1 MNNVINQSGL
11 LPKGRAVLVLPYEPE
26 RASSII
32 AMPDSVTDRLRIIE
46 QRATVIAI
54 GPYAWKDEPE
64 PRAQVGDRVLVSGF
78 AGFIATGTADGV
90 KYRFVNDKDIFA
102 QIEVENNG

>member
-1 MNNVINQSGL
+1 MNKVTNQSGL
-11 LPKGRAVLVLPYEPE
+11 LPKGRAILVLPYEPE

-32 AMPDSVTDRLRIIE
+32 AMPDAVTDRLRTIE

-54 GPYAWKDEPE
+54 GPSAWHDEPE
-64 PRAQVGDRVLVSGF
+64 PRAQVGDKVLVSGF
-78 AGFIATGTADGV
+78 AGFMATGTADGI

-102 QIEVENNG
+102 QIEVENNV